1 VSTAPHDGYGN
12 WAQQYR
18 DRLWLG
24 VIPLP
29 HNRKSPVPDGYT
41 GRKGTYPDDQQIA
54 TWVMERPH
62 GNIALR
68 MPGDVLGIDVDDYVY
83 RFQARDPKTRKPLT
97 EPDGSPKMVTGV
109 KTGGATLAALEEQL
123 GPLPP
128 TWRSSSR
135 GSGPSGIR
143 FYRVPSGLL
152 WGDLGE
158 HLEGIWWGHRYAV
171 VYPSINPDSGRQYLW
186 IDETSQRPEWGVLPP
201 KVTDLPS
208 LPEPWVAR
216 YGRDK
221 DAPRPGISQPR
232 KRQRTGAGD
241 ADRGAAHSSTFS
253 GSGGGPR
260 RFTRQQAL
268 DYVQPHLDQLRSA
281 TVGSI
286 NIQLNNAAK
295 VMSHFVPSF
304 WTDAQARLMLW
315 DALSATAYD
324 GRSWT
329 ADPTITSAF
338 ESATG
343 DWAAELE
350 PEPLGW
356 VAPTE
361 AQFRVSEA
369 QPRPAPP
376 PRDGHDEGSPWPV
389 EPPADPDP
397 HPNTPG
403 AFWRR
408 REVLEQVWTYARS
421 RYTAPWA
428 VLGAVLARA
437 VAAVEPNIKL
447 PAIIGSPASLNLFVA
462 LVGPSGGGKDAAAG
476 VAEHALLMHDHGT
489 AIHTETVPLG
499 SGEGLSHIYMRPPA
513 KLARRKRDDDE
524 DSTAIGLGAPDPD
537 QPTQY
542 RTRAL
547 VTVAEIDTLTALAAR
562 QSATV
567 SGQLRQAAMGDQLGF
582 FYVDTAKRM
591 LVPKHSYR
599 LCLIAGVQPGRAQG
613 LLGETE
619 GGTPQ
624 RFLWLPAT
632 DPTMTR
638 EAPERPDPI
647 AWTPPRYNGPEGLIT
662 VCQQACDVVLDAH
675 IARQRGQGDALDGH
689 ALLTRLKVAAALAML
704 DLGRSA
710 QQQCQITEDDW
721 DLSGQVMTMSDQT
734 RQMVESHLK
743 DTARAENE
751 KRAMAKARETV
762 VITEVVEQEA
772 MGKVLSWLRRKI
784 STEWITERE
793 LRNASKS
800 NTREHIPDGIDR
812 LIAVG
817 EIEAEL
823 YEAGHQTARRLRR
836 VGPTPGGH
844 A

>member
-1 VSTAPHDGYGN
+1 MSTAQDGYGN

-24 VIPLP
+24 VLPLP
-29 HNRKSPVPDGYT
+29 HNRKSPVPEGYT
-41 GRKGTYPDDQQIA
+41 GRKGKIPTDDQI
-54 TWVMERPH
+54 TEWIFDRPH
-62 GNIALR
+62 GNIALV
-68 MPGDVLGIDVDDYVY
+68 MPGDVLGIDVDDYAY

-97 EPDGSPKMVTGV
+97 EPDGSPKMVTGI
-109 KTGGATLAALEEQL
+109 KTGGAVLAALETEL

-135 GSGPSGIR
+135 GNGPSGIR

-171 VYPSINPDSGRQYLW
+171 VYPSINPDSGKQYLW
-186 IDETSQRPEWGVLPP
+186 IDETSDRPEWGALPP
-201 KVTDLPS
+201 KLTDLPS
-208 LPEPWVAR
+208 LPDSWVAR
-216 YGRDK
+216 FGRDK
-221 DAPRPGISQPR
+221 DTPKTAPAGPPR
-232 KRQRTGAGD
+232 RRKGTGASEQD
-241 ADRGAAHSSTFS
+241 AAPSSTFH
-253 GSGGGPR
+253 GSGGGSR
-260 RFTRQQAL
+260 VYTRAQAQA
-268 DYVQPHLDQLRSA
+268 YVQPHLDELRSA

-286 NIQLNNAAK
+286 NNRLNDAAK
-295 VMSHFVPSF
+295 VLSHFIPAF

-324 GRSWT
+324 GKSWT
-329 ADPTITSAF
+329 ADPTIASAF

-343 DWAAELE
+343 DWVAELA
-350 PEPLGW
+350 PDPLGW
-356 VAPTE
+356 VSPVE
-361 AQFRVSEA
+361 AR
-369 QPRPAPP
+369 PRPVPP
-376 PRDGHDEGSPWPV
+376 SRDGHDEGSPWPT
-389 EPPADPDP
+389 EAPEDPDAAP
-397 HPNTPG
+397 DGPG

-437 VAAVEPNIKL
+437 IAAVEPNIKL

-476 VAEHALLMHDHGT
+476 VAEHTLLVHDGGT
-489 AIHTETVPLG
+489 VVHTETVPLG
-499 SGEGLSHIYMRPPA
+499 SGEGLSHIYMKPPA
-513 KLARRKRDDDE
+513 KTARRKPDTDE
-524 DSTAIGLGAPDPD
+524 DSQAIGLGGLDPD

-547 VTVAEIDTLTALAAR
+547 VTIAEIDTLTALASR

-591 LVPKHSYR
+591 LVPKHAYR

-632 DPTMTR
+632 DPTMRR
-638 EAPERPDPI
+638 EVPERPDPI
-647 AWTPPRYNGPEGLIT
+647 AWTPPRYNGPEGLIH

-704 DLGRSA
+704 DLGRGPRE
-710 QQQCQITEDDW
+710 QCEITEEDW
-721 DLSGQVMTMSDQT
+721 DLSGQIMIMSDQT
-734 RQMVESHLK
+734 RQAVEGHLAQVGK
-743 DTARAENE
+743 AENE
-751 KRAMAKARETV
+751 KRAYAKAREAV
-762 VITEVVEQEA
+762 VVTDTLEKETMA
-772 MGKVLSWLRRKI
+772 KVLSWLRRKI
-784 STEWITERE
+784 GTEWVTERE

-800 NTREHIPDGIDR
+800 TTREHIPDGIDR

-836 VGPTPGGH
+836 VGPTPVQNT
-844 A
+844 